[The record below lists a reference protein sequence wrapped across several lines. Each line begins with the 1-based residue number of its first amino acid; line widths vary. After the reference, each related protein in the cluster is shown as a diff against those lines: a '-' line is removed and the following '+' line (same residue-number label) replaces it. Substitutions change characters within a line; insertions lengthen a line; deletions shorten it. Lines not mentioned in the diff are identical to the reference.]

1 MNVLI
6 TGMSGLIGTLLNREL
21 SQRHEIRA
29 LGRSKLPDVDQVNA
43 SITDYEAILPAFR
56 DIDVVVHLAAFR
68 ADEPVTELLR
78 TNVEGT
84 YNVFRAAVDSAVK
97 RVVFASS
104 AGVVRGY
111 LGGAPYLG
119 LDGVVT
125 QFPLDSNISPWPV
138 RPYDATK
145 TAGESIA
152 RVFAEEAG
160 IDVVCVRIGKCVQED
175 IPVEGLVRPLWV
187 SQRDITQLLASC
199 VEQPGP
205 TGYELVFG
213 TSANS
218 PPVVDLSRART
229 VFGYE
234 PQDGC
239 HWSPA
244 MENRIEGGSQ

>member
-6 TGMSGLIGTLLNREL
+6 TGMSGLIGTLLNGEL

-29 LGRSKLPDVDQVNA
+29 LGRSKLPGIDQVNA
-43 SITDYEAILPAFR
+43 SITDYDAILPAFR

-68 ADEPVTELLR
+68 ADEPATELLR
-78 TNVEGT
+78 TNIEGT
-84 YNVFRAAVDSAVK
+84 YNVFKAAVDSGVR

-119 LDGVVT
+119 LDGDVT
-125 QFPLDSNISPWPV
+125 QYPLDSDISPWPV

-145 TAGESIA
+145 AAGESIA
-152 RVFAEEAG
+152 RVFAGEAG
-160 IDVVCVRIGKCVQED
+160 IDAVCVRIGKCVEDD
-175 IPVEGLVRPLWV
+175 IPVEGLVRPFWV
-187 SQRDITQLLASC
+187 SQRDITQLLALC
-199 VEQPGP
+199 VEQPGAL
-205 TGYELVFG
+205 GFEQVFG

-239 HWSPA
+239 KWTLA
-244 MENRIEGGSQ
+244 IANRIEGGSQ